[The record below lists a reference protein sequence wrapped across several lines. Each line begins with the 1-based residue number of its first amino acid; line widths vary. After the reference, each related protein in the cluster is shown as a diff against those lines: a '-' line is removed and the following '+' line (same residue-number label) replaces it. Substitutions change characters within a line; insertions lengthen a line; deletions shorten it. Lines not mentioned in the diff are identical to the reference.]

1 MWTGLVIALGL
12 IIGTGV
18 IFLMF
23 KGRSPSQTMGRKRQ
37 IKHRQQRRE
46 QAWKESSGGEGSGKE
61 DSRGS
66 KRPGSDA
73 ISEWAGSE

>member
-1 MWTGLVIALGL
+1 MWTGLAIALGL

-23 KGRSPSQTMGRKRQ
+23 RGRPPSQALGRKRQ
-37 IKHRQQRRE
+37 IKRRQQRRE
-46 QAWKESSGGEGSGKE
+46 QARKESPGGEGSAKE
-61 DSRGS
+61 DSDGS

>member
-1 MWTGLVIALGL
+1 MWTGLAIALGL

-23 KGRSPSQTMGRKRQ
+23 RGRSPSQALGRKRQ

-61 DSRGS
+61 DSGGS
-66 KRPGSDA
+66 KRPGNDA

>member
-1 MWTGLVIALGL
+1 MWTGLAIALGL

-23 KGRSPSQTMGRKRQ
+23 RGRSPSQALGRKRQ
-37 IKHRQQRRE
+37 IKHRQKRRE
-46 QAWKESSGGEGSGKE
+46 QAWKESSGGEGSDKE
-61 DSRGS
+61 DSGGS
-66 KRPGSDA
+66 ERPGSDA